1 MATSQPTPAITS
13 AIFFARGRAPDVRL
27 HVLDRAVFHVHSVIL
42 KLHSNFFF
50 KFLDSPDKAAAV
62 PVQGGLGYEWVT
74 KVDEDGS
81 RSLVAAMDRKV
92 SSIEIGGGGG

>member
-1 MATSQPTPAITS
+1 M
-13 AIFFARGRAPDVRL
+13 RL

-50 KFLDSPDKAAAV
+50 KFLDSPDNSAAV
-62 PVQGGLGYEWVT
+62 PVQGGLRYEWVA
-74 KVDEDGS
+74 KGDEDGS
-81 RSLVAAMDRKV
+81 RSLVAAMDGKV